1 MHHFKKF
8 IILKNLSIKSLI
20 HYNYIFIIYIILIFL
35 ISKLRF
41 KFLSQTNQKKLSN
54 HVTFLLKILRI
65 VV

>member
-20 HYNYIFIIYIILIFL
+20 YFNYIFIIYIILIFL

-54 HVTFLLKILRI
+54 HVKFLLKILRI

>member
-41 KFLSQTNQKKLSN
+41 KFLSQTNQKNYQIMLN
-54 HVTFLLKILRI
+54 FY
-65 VV
+65 

>member
-41 KFLSQTNQKKLSN
+41 KFLSQTNQKKIIKSC
-54 HVTFLLKILRI
+54 
-65 VV
+65 

>member
-35 ISKLRF
+35 ISKLRL
-41 KFLSQTNQKKLSN
+41 KFLSQANQKNYQIMLN
-54 HVTFLLKILRI
+54 FY
-65 VV
+65 